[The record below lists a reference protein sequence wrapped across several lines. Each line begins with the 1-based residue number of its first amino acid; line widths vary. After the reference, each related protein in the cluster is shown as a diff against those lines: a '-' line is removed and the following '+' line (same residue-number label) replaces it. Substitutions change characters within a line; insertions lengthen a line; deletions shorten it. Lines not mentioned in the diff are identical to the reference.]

1 MNISEVMLDAG
12 IRKATEAGLLAR
24 DATDSEKA
32 FNRALIRAVL
42 EAALGEQH
50 GGNSSCAAQ
59 SALRARDRW
68 SFFSSK

>member
-1 MNISEVMLDAG
+1 MNISENMLDAG

-32 FNRALIRAVL
+32 FNRALIRSVL
-42 EAALGEQH
+42 EAALGEH
-50 GGNSSCAAQ
+50 GGNPACAAPAAFR
-59 SALRARDRW
+59 SRDRW